1 VRKEGAQLKRWIV
14 KKLEDGEW
22 KMVGI
27 YNENFVEQIGA
38 AVAGL
43 TKQGF
48 EMYKTIR
55 VEELI
60 EKEEKNDG

>member
-1 VRKEGAQLKRWIV
+1 MKRWIV

-38 AVAGL
+38 AVASL

-55 VEELI
+55 VEEVV
-60 EKEEKNDG
+60 EKEAEADG

>member
-1 VRKEGAQLKRWIV
+1 MKRWVV

-43 TKQGF
+43 TNQGF

-55 VEELI
+55 VEEI
-60 EKEEKNDG
+60 VEKEAEADG